1 LSTHMIVAGST
12 GSGKSV
18 SAQVI
23 TEEALKH
30 KLSVVVFDPTAQ
42 WTGFVRPC
50 KDDNFLK
57 VYNKFKMKKDDVR
70 SFPGMI
76 YEFKDPTVKVDI
88 QKFLNPGEI
97 TVFSM
102 AKLTVSQFDE
112 AVKNVIWT
120 IFGQNWEESPHL
132 KVLLIFD
139 EVHRLLGDYG
149 GSGEGYKAIE
159 KAARE
164 FRKWGI
170 GIILCSQV
178 LSDFKDSIKGNVSTE
193 IQMHTKGMADIK
205 RVTTKYGK
213 EFADRLTKQEVG
225 VGMLQNPKYNDGK
238 PYFIHFRPLIHSP
251 HKLPEADLKE
261 YGRFAEMLEAIEK
274 QIEGIKKGGKDT
286 TDIELELKL
295 AKDKLKQGRFKMA
308 EIYIDSLKKRLE

>member
-1 LSTHMIVAGST
+1 MIVAGST

-18 SAQVI
+18 SAQVFV
-23 TEEALKH
+23 EEALKN

-42 WTGFVRPC
+42 WTGFVRPN
-50 KDDNFLK
+50 KDEKFLK
-57 VYNKFKMKKDDVR
+57 NYKKFGMKADDVR

-76 YEFKDPTVKVDI
+76 YEFKDPKAKIDI
-88 QKFLNPGEI
+88 KKFLNPGEI
-97 TVFSM
+97 TTFSM
-102 AKLTVSQFDE
+102 AKLTVKQFDE
-112 AVKNVIWT
+112 AVANVIGS
-120 IFGQNWEESPHL
+120 IFKGNWEESSHL
-132 KVLLIFD
+132 KVLLVFD

-178 LSDFKDSIKGNVSTE
+178 LSDFKDTIKGNVSTE

-205 RVTTKYGK
+205 RVSTKYGP
-213 EFADRLTKQEVG
+213 EFAARLTKQEVG

-251 HKLPEADLKE
+251 HKLSEADLKE
-261 YGRFAEMLEAIEK
+261 YAKYADMLED
-274 QIEGIKKGGKDT
+274 IEGKIEVIRKGGKDV

-308 EIYIDSLKKRLE
+308 EIYIDSLRGKLK